1 MILPIIK
8 GHTFSLF
15 RIHILSICRP
25 FPLTFVIA
33 SQKIKLFFHCRTR
46 WSWREWR
53 YEKNVYQFVNIGRN
67 KRFQYNTCIHNLLC
81 IKCQKLFDSLI
92 TCYDNIHVIRNCAK
106 SVIIIF
112 KFKLY
117 FSFSMLV
124 LKNFLFE
131 TKQKILRNKVEGILR
146 DERTIALVCGFE
158 TERKITWE
166 RVCVIQKERKKEI
179 KRVCVYVSM
188 IKWEILGVSECV
200 CVCVFEIARKI

>member
-81 IKCQKLFDSLI
+81 IKCQKL
-92 TCYDNIHVIRNCAK
+92 
-106 SVIIIF
+106 
-112 KFKLY
+112 Y
-117 FSFSMLV
+117 FSFSMRV
-124 LKNFLFE
+124 LQKFLFE

-166 RVCVIQKERKKEI
+166 RVCVIQKERKK
-179 KRVCVYVSM
+179 
-188 IKWEILGVSECV
+188 
-200 CVCVFEIARKI
+200 